1 MSTLATT
8 PGPARTRVTVHPVTF
23 RRLLASEW
31 VKLRSLR
38 STWWALAVAVVAGA
52 AFGPMQ
58 TASVAQVIPDG
69 VVRPDGMGAAYALAG
84 APLALLAF
92 CTFGVLGIAGE
103 YGTGQIRSTLVAAPA
118 RLPALLAKL
127 VVTVA
132 AVLVA
137 STVMVAVAVAAT
149 LPVLGSAG
157 MTLDLTRPDDARI
170 VLGMPL
176 FLAAASALGFAF
188 GALTRST
195 AAGITIVLALVLVV
209 ENGLGAIPWEPLRDL
224 VVYLPANAGGRLVT
238 SDALGSVLSNVPSTL
253 PPWTGFGVML
263 AWVAGL
269 LTVACV
275 LLRRRDA

>member
-1 MSTLATT
+1 MSTLAPT

-52 AFGPMQ
+52 ALGPLQ
-58 TASVAQVIPDG
+58 TMSVAGVIPDD

-84 APLALLAF
+84 APLALLTF
-92 CTFGVLGIAGE
+92 CTFGVLGVAGE
-103 YGTGQIRSTLVAAPA
+103 YGTGQIRSTLVAAPT

-149 LPVLGSAG
+149 LPVLGRAG
-157 MTLDLTRPDDARI
+157 MTLDLTRPEDARI

-176 FLAAASALGFAF
+176 FLAAASALGFTF

-195 AAGITIVLALVLVV
+195 AAGITVVLGLVLVV
-209 ENGLGAIPWEPLRDL
+209 ENGLGAIPWAPLQEL
-224 VVYLPANAGGRLVT
+224 VVYLPANAGARLVT

-269 LTVACV
+269 LAVACV